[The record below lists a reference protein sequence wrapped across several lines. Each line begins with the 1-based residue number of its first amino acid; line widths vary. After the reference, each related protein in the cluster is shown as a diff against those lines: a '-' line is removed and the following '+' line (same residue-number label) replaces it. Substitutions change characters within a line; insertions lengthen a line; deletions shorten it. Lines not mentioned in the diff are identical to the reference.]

1 MTVAY
6 RDDDGRG
13 DLAQMVMMIMLMLAL
28 LSTYTDLVGFFRG

>member
-6 RDDDGRG
+6 RDDDGP
-13 DLAQMVMMIMLMLAL
+13 DNLAHMLMLIMFMLAV

>member
-6 RDDDGRG
+6 RDDDGRS
-13 DLAQMVMMIMLMLAL
+13 DLAHMVLMIMLMLAL